1 MNSEA
6 AVFGIH
12 FLKYQEM
19 YSVMMTVFVF
29 QTTSPKQENS
39 EIFVALL
46 VGLVPVLL
54 AFLFLFFV
62 IYRSRR
68 EAVARAVETQ
78 IRLSKA
84 EGELKALRAQ
94 INPHFIF
101 NCLNSIHHFIQQQ
114 DAKLAG
120 EYLIKFSKLIRYV
133 LESSAKNW
141 VTLAEELE
149 ANELYL
155 ELEQL
160 RTGNA
165 FQFDFEVDPRILKDQ
180 TYIPPMLIQPFLE
193 NAVWH
198 GLSQEGKVRLQIQS
212 NGGAYLHCKIADE
225 GMGKI
230 EKPDYDLSKLV
241 KKSSMG
247 IQLMKERF
255 KVLNEWK
262 GFQAKYEFK
271 DLQGGGR
278 EVLLTIPFEVE

>member
-1 MNSEA
+1 
-6 AVFGIH
+6 
-12 FLKYQEM
+12 M
-19 YSVMMTVFVF
+19 YSMMITVFVF
-29 QTTSPKQENS
+29 QSTSPNEENA

-46 VGLVPVLL
+46 AGLVPVLL

-78 IRLSKA
+78 IRLSKV

-114 DAKLAG
+114 DARLAG
-120 EYLIKFSKLIRYV
+120 DYLIKFSKLIRYV
-133 LESSAKNW
+133 LENSSKNW

-155 ELEQL
+155 QLEQL

-165 FQFDFEVDPRILKDQ
+165 FRFDFDVDPQISQDQ
-180 TYIPPMLIQPFLE
+180 TFIPPMLIQPFLE

-198 GLSQEGKVRLQIQS
+198 GLSQEGLVKLHIQP
-212 NGGAYLHCKIADE
+212 NGGTYLHCRITDE
-225 GMGKI
+225 GMSAI
-230 EKPDYDLSKLV
+230 EKPAYDLSKLV

-247 IQLMKERF
+247 IQLMEERF
-255 KVLNEWK
+255 KILNEWK
-262 GFQAKYEFK
+262 GFEAGYEFK
-271 DLQGGGR
+271 DRLNGGR
-278 EVLLTIPFEVE
+278 EVLLTIPFEEE